1 VIGSVGA
8 LIVSSALGCVFAAC
22 HLSLKTFSRSRLS
35 DLFEKRGAEP
45 PSNERYD
52 AVVPDLQLATAAV
65 RTLLGLVVVFAM
77 LWLARSTMPEAGPA
91 SRYALALALAGA
103 VMTVCF
109 VAVPM
114 SWARYGAEPTLRGLW
129 TPLLGLR
136 AVLRP
141 ALWVLH
147 GIDPIVRRVS
157 GFDLGEDDG
166 DLGDD
171 VIAAIEDHESGRTI
185 DEEQKEMLE
194 AVFDLPNTTAGEV
207 MTPRT
212 EIKGID
218 VDASLDEVR
227 ARLLE
232 IGHSRVPVYEESLD
246 QIRGLLYAKDLLKFL
261 GDGVDFR
268 LADVVREAMLV
279 PESKPVSDLLREF
292 RGRRVHIAIVLDEY
306 GGTAG
311 LVTVEDILEEI
322 VGEIQDEYE
331 LAEQPEPIEQVDETT
346 VDVDA
351 AIDFDDLVDE
361 LDIDEP
367 DEVDFD
373 TLRGFVYSQLGHIPE
388 TGESFDY
395 DGYRFSVTD
404 AEKTRVNRVRIEK
417 LTEEEL
423 EAAESKSGDN
433 AG

>member
-1 VIGSVGA
+1 VTLTIVT
-8 LIVSSALGCVFAAC
+8 LIAASLVGCVFAAC
-22 HLSLKTFSRSRLS
+22 HLALKTFSRSRLN
-35 DLFEKRGAEP
+35 DLFEKHGIEP
-45 PSNERYD
+45 PTNERYD
-52 AVVPDLQLATAAV
+52 AVVPDLQLATAGV
-65 RTLLGLVVVFAM
+65 RTLLGLVVVFTM
-77 LWLARSTMPEAGPA
+77 LWLTLETMPDRGPVA
-91 SRYALALALAGA
+91 RYAAALLASAA
-103 VMTVCF
+103 VMVVF
-109 VAVPM
+109 LVSIPA
-114 SWARYGAEPTLRGLW
+114 SWARYGAEPTLRALW

-136 AVLRP
+136 IVLRP
-141 ALWVLH
+141 ALVVLH
-147 GIDPIVRRVS
+147 AIDPVVRRVS
-157 GFDLGEDDG
+157 GFDLAEDDN

-185 DEEQKEMLE
+185 DDEQKNMLE

-218 VDASLDEVR
+218 IGASLDEVR

-232 IGHSRVPVYEESLD
+232 IGHSRVPVYEDSLD
-246 QIRGLLYAKDLLKFL
+246 HIRGLLYAKDLLEFL
-261 GDGVDFR
+261 GDGKDFR

-292 RGRRVHIAIVLDEY
+292 RGKRVHIAIVLDEY

-331 LAEQPEPIEQVDETT
+331 LTEEATPIEKVDETT
-346 VDVDA
+346 LDVDA

-373 TLRGFVYSQLGHIPE
+373 TLRGFVYSRLGHIPE
-388 TGESFDY
+388 TGETFDY

-423 EAAESKSGDN
+423 EAAESKNGDSG
-433 AG
+433 